1 MRNTSKAR
9 ALGSPN
15 PPSIAGAS
23 ATAKKKMSCCRSSL
37 DSTEVSLTGL
47 IDSGGGLVFIPDTH

>member
-1 MRNTSKAR
+1 MVGIKQL
-9 ALGSPN
+9 LGTTN
-15 PPSIAGAS
+15 L
-23 ATAKKKMSCCRSSL
+23 SCCRNSL